1 MFAVTVTELQC
12 CCILCWLFLLC
23 CTSCHYIF
31 NRNKDEITRDT
42 LADVSLI
49 VFGASRDEFTS
60 LEASELTD
68 WLNGGGRIL
77 MCFTDG
83 AEIEENVNLKKF
95 LLR

>member
-1 MFAVTVTELQC
+1 LINEFIYFCAGCLCLVHVLVLVSFTV
-12 CCILCWLFLLC
+12 
-23 CTSCHYIF
+23 S
-31 NRNKDEITRDT
+31 RNKDEITRDT
-42 LADVSLI
+42 LSDVSLI
-49 VFGASRDEFTS
+49 VFGASRDEFST

-95 LLR
+95 LTR

>member
-1 MFAVTVTELQC
+1 MLSHF
-12 CCILCWLFLLC
+12 
-23 CTSCHYIF
+23 
-31 NRNKDEITRDT
+31 RNKDEITRDT
-42 LADVSLI
+42 LSDVSLI
-49 VFGASRDEFTS
+49 VFGASREEFTT

-95 LLR
+95 LLRLVAWRLS